1 MPATVVHFQI
11 RIAPELHEKLA
22 SWAREDKDSLNA
34 LVVGILERAEE
45 RHRTPGDALDPGPH
59 MVAAP

>member
-22 SWAREDKDSLNA
+22 SWAREDKDSLNN
-34 LVVGILERAEE
+34 LIVGILERAEE
-45 RHRTPGDALDPGPH
+45 RHRTPGDGPAPGPH
-59 MVAAP
+59 IVAAP